1 MSTRSRPSRLRPRG
15 DQRRRP
21 RRQPRRTRPPGR
33 ARGAGAAWVP
43 SLAALALTLAAVSLP
58 NLVEGGRAHAAA
70 RAPLALHAPD
80 VVLQRHPEGCGAA
93 LLATLLRRHG
103 LPGSEE
109 ELLAAAPPGPNG
121 ISLARFAAL
130 AGERGLTGVW
140 RRARPGTLPR
150 PGFVAHL
157 DRPDGHFVWVAER
170 AGDYLRVVDPA
181 VGEAVWHRDLLERRW
196 SGRYLP
202 LEASA

>member
-1 MSTRSRPSRLRPRG
+1 MF
-15 DQRRRP
+15 
-21 RRQPRRTRPPGR
+21 
-33 ARGAGAAWVP
+33 
-43 SLAALALTLAAVSLP
+43 TLAVVSVP
-58 NLVEGGRAHAAA
+58 NLVEGRRAHAAA
-70 RAPLALHAPD
+70 RTPLPIDAPD

-103 LPGSEE
+103 LPGSEA

-130 AGERGLTGVW
+130 AGERGLTGAW
-140 RRARPGTLPR
+140 RRARRGTLPP

-157 DRPDGHFVWVAER
+157 ARPEGHFVWVGDR

-181 VGEAVWHRDLLERRW
+181 SGEAIWHRDRFQRRW
-196 SGRYLP
+196 SGRYLA
-202 LEASA
+202 LEAGA

>member
-1 MSTRSRPSRLRPRG
+1 M
-15 DQRRRP
+15 
-21 RRQPRRTRPPGR
+21 
-33 ARGAGAAWVP
+33 
-43 SLAALALTLAAVSLP
+43 ALTLAAVSVP
-58 NLVEGGRAHAAA
+58 NLLEGGRAHAAA
-70 RAPLALHAPD
+70 RTPLPLDAPD

-109 ELLAAAPPGPNG
+109 QLLAAAPPGPNG

-130 AGERGLTGVW
+130 AGERGLTGAW
-140 RRARPGTLPR
+140 RRARPGAVPR

-157 DRPDGHFVWVAER
+157 DRPEGHFVWVGDH

-181 VGEAVWHRDLLERRW
+181 VGEVVWHRDTFRRRW
-196 SGRYLP
+196 SGRYLR
-202 LEASA
+202 LEPRG